1 MAKMEYCHRL
11 LFHQLLNINP
21 AQPCDSTTGCGA
33 SRCNSGGVGN
43 EAQPGFENQNRWE
56 SVKKKSDLLKS
67 GMRLTLS
74 ATSSLQV
81 PHLASRP
88 ALSVWPGELAGSTV
102 VDFMDRLS
110 TVFLVIAVELTV
122 RLLGCGI

>member
-88 ALSVWPGELAGSTV
+88 ALSAWLGELAGSTV

-110 TVFLVIAVELTV
+110 TVIMVIADVLTICF
-122 RLLGCGI
+122 LGCGI

>member
-88 ALSVWPGELAGSTV
+88 ALSAWLGELAGSIV

-110 TVFLVIAVELTV
+110 AVFMLMAVGLTI
-122 RLLGCGI
+122 RLLGC

>member
-1 MAKMEYCHRL
+1 MGISE
-11 LFHQLLNINP
+11 
-21 AQPCDSTTGCGA
+21 
-33 SRCNSGGVGN
+33 
-43 EAQPGFENQNRWE
+43 
-56 SVKKKSDLLKS
+56 KKSDLLKS

-88 ALSVWPGELAGSTV
+88 ALSAWLGELAGSIV

-110 TVFLVIAVELTV
+110 AVFMLMAVGLTI
-122 RLLGCGI
+122 RLLGC